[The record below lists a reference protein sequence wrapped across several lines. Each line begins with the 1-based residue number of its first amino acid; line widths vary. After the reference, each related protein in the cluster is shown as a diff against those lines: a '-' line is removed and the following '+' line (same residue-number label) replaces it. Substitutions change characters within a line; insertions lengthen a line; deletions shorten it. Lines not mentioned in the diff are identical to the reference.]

1 MLIAGDLV
9 HVSADLLLAAAVI
22 GCAYLLLTAAA
33 VSTFARRPEV
43 TPEVKVP
50 VSVLVPLCGHEPQLA
65 SRLRALCRQDY
76 PAPVQ
81 IICGLHSDDDPALN
95 AVKAVAAT
103 PQGRIIEWHVDGRL
117 HGRNMKVSNLINMV
131 QHARHETLVMVDSDV
146 EVGPNLL
153 AELVGRLQQPDV
165 GAVTSLYHG
174 VAASGIWARL
184 AALRINTLFLPNVV
198 FALRSGLARPCFG
211 VGMALSRE
219 TLGRIGGFQAFA
231 ETLWED
237 YAMGEA
243 VRALG
248 KKVELSSLALGHVYA
263 ERTVREFFANEL
275 RAARTIKGLD
285 PHGYAGSVI
294 THPFALALVAAVL
307 GAGSPAVGI
316 MLSSLVCRMVVAFCT
331 ERRFCTAETSYL
343 LLPLR
348 DLLSFAIYVASYCG
362 STVIWR
368 GRRYQVPDPTLV
380 TDPG

>member
-9 HVSADLLLAAAVI
+9 HVGADLLLATAVI
-22 GCAYLLLTAAA
+22 GCAYLLLTAVA

-43 TPEVKVP
+43 TPDVP
-50 VSVLVPLCGHEPQLA
+50 VPVTVLVPLCGHEPQLA
-65 SRLRALCRQDY
+65 SRLTALCRQDY
-76 PAPVQ
+76 LAPVQ
-81 IICGLHSDDDPALN
+81 IICGLHSDDDPALD
-95 AVKAVAAT
+95 AAKAAAAA
-103 PQGRIIEWHVDGRL
+103 PQGQAIEWHVDGCL

-131 QHARHETLVMVDSDV
+131 QHARHDTLVMVDSDV

-153 AELVGRLQQPDV
+153 AELVGRLQQPGV

-243 VRALG
+243 VRDLG
-248 KKVELSSLALGHVYA
+248 KKVELSSLALGHVYT
-263 ERTVREFFANEL
+263 ERTVREFFADEL

-285 PHGYAGSVI
+285 PHGYAGSII

-307 GAGSPAVGI
+307 GAGSPAIGI
-316 MLSSLVCRMVVAFCT
+316 MLSGLVCRMVVAFCT
-331 ERRFCTAETSYL
+331 ERRFGTAQASYL

-348 DLLSFAIYVASYCG
+348 EILTFAIYVVSYCG
-362 STVIWR
+362 STVVWR
-368 GRRYQVPDPTLV
+368 GQRYQVSDPTLV